1 MKATSSQ
8 NYQESWIRYNFKA
21 RFLRFLRQ
29 NDDLT
34 RIKNLKF
41 GTKKFFK
48 PQCAEFLLV
57 AVNLLCPSCFDGY
70 VIVATEKFPSLWER
84 WSSKKGRI
92 VQSVKSVF
100 SSHSL
105 SSIELLKMLFF
116 LSFSRLLTDD
126 SLDTLESQKLIL
138 FVRWSIVD
146 NNEGGPL
153 DKRKCIFT
161 IADDDADDN
170 LPNFYW

>member
-1 MKATSSQ
+1 MMKATSSQ
-8 NYQESWIRYNFKA
+8 NYQESWIQYNFKA

-29 NDDLT
+29 NDEMT

-146 NNEGGPL
+146 NNKGPL